1 MVFNLKCS
9 AISSV
14 EKPPPLA
21 AAVRIGVSAGIKG
34 AELEVGPEDA
44 VIAYR
49 KPRTFYAKI
58 GNLHS
63 HLLKSAAQRKAGWK
77 LLRISTDSSRFH
89 RLTLRK
95 MPACVAWLSWQALW
109 KEGALAARGNG
120 GKQLSPLRPG
130 RMEVQLT
137 LPHSSQKQP

>member
-1 MVFNLKCS
+1 MQRNL
-9 AISSV
+9 IRG
-14 EKPPPLA
+14 EPPPLA

-109 KEGALAARGNG
+109 KEAALAPGTTAGSSFRHYD
-120 GKQLSPLRPG
+120 RP
-130 RMEVQLT
+130 RVEVQLT